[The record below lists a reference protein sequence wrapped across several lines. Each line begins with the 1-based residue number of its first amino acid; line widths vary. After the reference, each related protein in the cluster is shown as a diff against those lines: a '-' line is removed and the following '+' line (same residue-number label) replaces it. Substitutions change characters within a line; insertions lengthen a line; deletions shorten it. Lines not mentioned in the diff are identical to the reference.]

1 MDRSRTRKALG
12 SEEEEGRIS
21 SLSDEDLRARNKVLE
36 PKDERK
42 WLCLVG
48 SEKKFE
54 KSQIYL
60 VGQNVEYFKYS
71 FIQVLT
77 KCKQLKA
84 KVPKAR
90 KNLYNTSN
98 NL

>member
-1 MDRSRTRKALG
+1 MDRSRTKKALG

-48 SEKKFE
+48 SEKIE
-54 KSQIYL
+54 MSQIYY
-60 VGQNVEYFKYS
+60 VVKNVEYF
-71 FIQVLT
+71 
-77 KCKQLKA
+77 
-84 KVPKAR
+84 
-90 KNLYNTSN
+90 
-98 NL
+98 

>member
-1 MDRSRTRKALG
+1 MDRSRTKKALG

-48 SEKKFE
+48 SENVSNLLCSKKRWIF
-54 KSQIYL
+54 L
-60 VGQNVEYFKYS
+60 
-71 FIQVLT
+71 IQLYTGVN
-77 KCKQLKA
+77 
-84 KVPKAR
+84 KV
-90 KNLYNTSN
+90 
-98 NL
+98 

>member
-1 MDRSRTRKALG
+1 MDRSRTKKALG

-48 SEKKFE
+48 SEKNW
-54 KSQIYL
+54 
-60 VGQNVEYFKYS
+60 NVS
-71 FIQVLT
+71 
-77 KCKQLKA
+77 
-84 KVPKAR
+84 
-90 KNLYNTSN
+90 NLLCSKKTLNIFNTA
-98 NL
+98 LYRC

>member
-1 MDRSRTRKALG
+1 MDRSRTKKALG

-48 SEKKFE
+48 SEK
-54 KSQIYL
+54 I
-60 VGQNVEYFKYS
+60 
-71 FIQVLT
+71 
-77 KCKQLKA
+77 
-84 KVPKAR
+84 
-90 KNLYNTSN
+90 
-98 NL
+98 

>member
-1 MDRSRTRKALG
+1 MDRSKTRKTLG

-48 SEKKFE
+48 SEKNLKSLKF
-54 KSQIYL
+54 
-60 VGQNVEYFKYS
+60 
-71 FIQVLT
+71 T
-77 KCKQLKA
+77 W
-84 KVPKAR
+84 
-90 KNLYNTSN
+90 
-98 NL
+98 